1 MTFLENGLSF
11 EVCGRLCDGLVTP
24 RSASRNAVAFAF
36 IGLPRSACR
45 VSWPR
50 GKLMLGDG
58 VVEQCL
64 EQAGA
69 FGIGGDTPSRQRGG

>member
-1 MTFLENGLSF
+1 MRPAVRFGDAEISLKH
-11 EVCGRLCDGLVTP
+11 P
-24 RSASRNAVAFAF
+24 NAVAFAF

-45 VSWPR
+45 VSWP
-50 GKLMLGDG
+50 GGSLMLGDG

-69 FGIGGDTPSRQRGG
+69 FGIGDTPADNAAAKDRR